1 MNVSNINTV
10 GIIGAGLMGHG
21 IAIQFA
27 SKGFKVIL
35 NDVSKERLET
45 SLKNIESTAEQIEN
59 VGRKALPVIAD
70 VSSLNDVEKLIDKTL
85 NKFGRI
91 EFFYYFLFLISC
103 AIG

>member
-45 SLKNIESTAEQIEN
+45 SLKNIESTAEQAKLQTDKILDLINTEN
-59 VGRKALPVIAD
+59 
-70 VSSLNDVEKLIDKTL
+70 SLAETAINSD
-85 NKFGRI
+85 
-91 EFFYYFLFLISC
+91 FLMM
-103 AIG
+103 AY